1 MAGLSAGGGAAS
13 YISGAF
19 GGGSAGGG
27 AASAGLFANPV
38 GLALAGGQLAF
49 GIANMI
55 QQDKVATQKAYN
67 TAYSTTF
74 NNIMGQ
80 ARVDQ
85 QNKLIAQAFGAKVD
99 YVKNQIQNNFTAA
112 QASWVAEQMRV
123 NEVYDRAAYQSQA
136 LRKML
141 VESMGTSAAREV
153 YGKSARRGAL
163 VATLGAYGRTR
174 AQQVDQIM
182 SETTQAQ
189 MRMQRTQ
196 QQMQAANQMATAQL
210 AVLPQAQFFSSQ
222 GLPGVGG
229 GGGLNTALQ
238 IGQAGMQAFQT
249 GWDATPVK
257 GSFLGIPKVG

>member
-1 MAGLSAGGGAAS
+1 MNTAAVQ
-13 YISGAF
+13 AANAAL
-19 GGGSAGGG
+19 GSTTSTTST

-49 GIANMI
+49 SIANMV

-163 VATLGAYGRTR
+163 VATLGAYGRSR

-210 AVLPQAQFFSSQ
+210 AVLPQAQFFSPQ

>member
-1 MAGLSAGGGAAS
+1 MSVLGFQLGGSLLSGGGGAAAS
-13 YISGAF
+13 T
-19 GGGSAGGG
+19 
-27 AASAGLFANPV
+27 AAKAGLFANPV

-49 GIANMI
+49 GIANMV
-55 QQDKVATQKAYN
+55 QQDKVASQKAYN
-67 TAYSTTF
+67 QAYSTTF
-74 NNIMGQ
+74 NNIIGQ

-85 QNKLIAQAFGAKVD
+85 QNKLIAEAFSAKVD
-99 YVKNQIQNNFTAA
+99 YVKNQIENNFNAA

-136 LRKML
+136 LQKML
-141 VESMGTSAAREV
+141 NESMGTAAAREV

-163 VATLGAYGRTR
+163 VSTLGAYGRTR
-174 AQQVDQIM
+174 SQQVDQIM

-196 QQMQAANQMATAQL
+196 QQMQAANKMATSQL
-210 AVLPQAQFFSSQ
+210 AILPQAQYFSPQ

-238 IGQAGMQAFQT
+238 IGQLGMQAFQT
-249 GWDATPVK
+249 GWQATPVK
-257 GSFLGIPKVG
+257 GSFLGIPKVA